1 MNAQPEHPARK
12 TNRLAIASLLL
23 GILGIVL
30 SSFDWLVMI
39 NLLMDP
45 SYLYMADPMVGI
57 IILVPAAV
65 SLLFGLGG
73 IITGAFAIRQ
83 INKNTEAEK
92 GKGVAISGIVLGVLA
107 LLPGV
112 YFLLL
117 ILEDYYGH
125 FYRRVLRKLF

>member
-1 MNAQPEHPARK
+1 
-12 TNRLAIASLLL
+12 
-23 GILGIVL
+23 
-30 SSFDWLVMI
+30 
-39 NLLMDP
+39 MDP

-83 INKNTEAEK
+83 INQNTEAEK

-107 LLPGV
+107 LLQGV

-125 FYRRVLRKLF
+125 FYRRVLRKFF